1 MQATVKRRLTKVAL
15 ALVVAGYCAAPAVAA
30 NGNLKSGQWQ
40 IVSEQT
46 GTIQGTVPWITRA
59 ADKTADTDKDHV
71 TVTIDRGDRTV
82 VTEGDKQ
89 FHVGDKV
96 TVNWAIGDK
105 EGDLDTDN
113 AATKLTVQWMRY
125 SDQNGSNPEEIG
137 TKGSDTYEIQ
147 AGDADHYIGIK
158 ITPTTTT
165 GDPAVAT
172 ELLLKDLSTDAG
184 GGADGDDIP
193 EGPVVDENVM
203 WLSTS
208 LAQPPTCWVP
218 LLRSKPTQLIKFCCG
233 KIKRVVRQVNTIP
246 VKRLPASTTTVG
258 NSLAPAQLQVLV
270 PAVSLTKAG
279 TIKTLS
285 SLSPTPKR
293 KRRSREQ
300 TAALPWVPTVSRAL
314 VCPST
319 TDANKLSSTYHSLR
333 GVVFSAHFA

>member
-71 TVTIDRGDRTV
+71 TVTVDRGDRTV

-96 TVNWAIGDK
+96 TVNWAIGDT

-113 AATKLTVQWMRY
+113 AATKQTVQWMRY

-147 AGDADHYIGIK
+147 ASDADHYIGIK

-172 ELLLKDLSTDAG
+172 ELLLKDLSTYAG
-184 GGADGDDIP
+184 GGADGDDDDIP
-193 EGPVVDENVM
+193 EGPVVDDNVHVVIHEKGSNTNLLKNTGTTLKTNTTYQVLLWSDKNGNGTYDAGENVTDQYDYR
-203 WLSTS
+203 WKFVGTS
-208 LAQPPTCWVP
+208 KIAGTGTGGIVNESWNDKDLVIP
-218 LLRSKPTQLIKFCCG
+218 LT
-233 KIKRVVRQVNTIP
+233 NTEAKEAFEGADGG
-246 VKRLPASTTTVG
+246 VTVG
-258 NSLAPAQLQVLV
+258 SDGVQ
-270 PAVSLTKAG
+270 G
-279 TIKTLS
+279 FGLS
-285 SLSPTPKR
+285 IDYKR
-293 KRRSREQ
+293 K
-300 TAALPWVPTVSRAL
+300 
-314 VCPST
+314 
-319 TDANKLSSTYHSLR
+319 
-333 GVVFSAHFA
+333 

>member
-71 TVTIDRGDRTV
+71 TVTIDRGVRTV

-96 TVNWAIGDK
+96 TVNWAIGDT

-113 AATKLTVQWMRY
+113 AATKQTVQWMRY

-147 AGDADHYIGIK
+147 AADADHYIGIK

-184 GGADGDDIP
+184 GGSDDDEIP
-193 EGPVVDENVM
+193 EGPVVDENVH
-203 WLSTS
+203 
-208 LAQPPTCWVP
+208 
-218 LLRSKPTQLIKFCCG
+218 
-233 KIKRVVRQVNTIP
+233 VVIYESG
-246 VKRLPASTTTVG
+246 STTNLLGTSTPLKTDTTYKVLLWSDK
-258 NSLAPAQLQVLV
+258 NSNGTYDTGEDVTSQYDYRWKFMGTSA
-270 PAVSLTKAG
+270 KAG
-279 TIKTLS
+279 TGAGGIVNESWNDKDLVIPLTNAEAKEAFEGAEGGVTVGSDGVQGFGLS
-285 SLSPTPKR
+285 IDYKR
-293 KRRSREQ
+293 K
-300 TAALPWVPTVSRAL
+300 
-314 VCPST
+314 
-319 TDANKLSSTYHSLR
+319 
-333 GVVFSAHFA
+333 

>member
-96 TVNWAIGDK
+96 TVNWAIGDT

-137 TKGSDTYEIQ
+137 TKGSNTYEIQ

-172 ELLLKDLSTDAG
+172 ELLLKDLSTNTG
-184 GGADGDDIP
+184 GGADDDDIP
-193 EGPVVDENVM
+193 EGPVVDENVHVVIHEKDSNTNLLKNTGTKLKTNTTYQVLL
-203 WLSTS
+203 WSDKNGNGTYDAGENVTS
-208 LAQPPTCWVP
+208 M
-218 LLRSKPTQLIKFCCG
+218 
-233 KIKRVVRQVNTIP
+233 
-246 VKRLPASTTTVG
+246 TTVG

-285 SLSPTPKR
+285 SRLPTPKR

-319 TDANKLSSTYHSLR
+319 TDANKLSSTYHSPR